1 MSEKLKTT
9 VIYVRTFNLGNYNS
23 VKLGAIKEFCQGEDT
38 IDGMFDELEYEVHKK
53 RETIS

>member
-38 IDGMFDELEYEVHKK
+38 IEGMFDELEYEVYKK
-53 RETIS
+53 REALK